1 MSYNIVEI
9 KSMQENT
16 REELDRYL
24 ADVCQVV
31 RDKDIK
37 NPHALTDRLL
47 KESYGSKPSSV
58 FAFIPCVVCIDA
70 FNELNTTEKHGMFRQ
85 FFGFFDNKEGMCHT
99 NLRELLNFGMSL
111 DEALLYVDFTHYKAF
126 TTRVCGAT
134 YNQIR
139 THTQINFLSFSS
151 RYSDNNNGYYIPE
164 EVSDYFWSL
173 PARYRNENGGLNLWW
188 KNKVENTAPNK
199 LIKFMKDVG
208 VKRKE
213 IYNRGAD
220 MLRIRPFSIGFN
232 TLNPNSWEHFYNQR
246 ALDSHTQLEC
256 RTFVKELAKHV
267 RN

>member
-1 MSYNIVEI
+1 MNYNIVEI
-9 KSMQENT
+9 KPMQENT

-58 FAFIPCVVCIDA
+58 FAFVPCVVCIDT

-85 FFGFFDNKEGMCHT
+85 FFGFFDDKEGMYHT

-126 TTRVCGAT
+126 TTRVP
-134 YNQIR
+134 YFVYQQIR
-139 THTQINFLSFSS
+139 THSQVQFLSHSA
-151 RYSDNNNGYYIPE
+151 RYSEVDYGYFMPDEVIAKLFSLSMLEHTVQE
-164 EVSDYFWSL
+164 E
-173 PARYRNENGGLNLWW
+173 W
-188 KNKVENTAPNK
+188 KHLVENNSPKELVN
-199 LIKFMKDVG
+199 FMKKVG

-232 TLNPNSWEHFYNQR
+232 TLNTNSWEHFYNQR

-256 RTFVKELAKHV
+256 RIFVKELAKHI